1 MRTYILVL
9 LIGLMSLC
17 AGCTRMAALSVVQ
30 AAPELELPVVRVLLS
45 KDYDSVTV
53 SSARTYRI
61 DVIKAHDDTVT
72 FYSISPMVIRR
83 SMTGLMLIDRG
94 WFILEM
100 NIESIRI
107 MPQEAGGYARIDGRP
122 FRGELEI
129 RAEGTRKLAVVNQL
143 GMEPYLFGVVPREIG
158 FSGPDMIQAI
168 QAQAVA
174 ARTYAFSHLGQ
185 YGAKDYD
192 LYASIMDQVYEGVK
206 AERPLVTAAVWATRG
221 RVLKH
226 DDAYIKAYYH
236 STCGGRTEAIDDVWG
251 RDPQPYLVGTGDDEF
266 CSWSNYW
273 DWREVI
279 TRRWLDSNVAA
290 FVRKFDFGDPELLGR
305 LRKLTV
311 SARRATGRV
320 DELVITFEHGEVRA
334 GGDRSRWA
342 FGRPSRNSGI
352 LPSAS
357 YTLHYDTEG
366 ADWTKVTLRGH
377 GYGHG
382 IGMCQCGAIGR
393 ARAGQQYKDILLHYY
408 TGAILDKVY

>member
-1 MRTYILVL
+1 
-9 LIGLMSLC
+9 
-17 AGCTRMAALSVVQ
+17 
-30 AAPELELPVVRVLLS
+30 
-45 KDYDSVTV
+45 
-53 SSARTYRI
+53 
-61 DVIKAHDDTVT
+61 
-72 FYSISPMVIRR
+72 
-83 SMTGLMLIDRG
+83 MTGLMLIDRG

-100 NIESIRI
+100 NVKSIRVRA
-107 MPQEAGGYARIDGRP
+107 QEAGGYARIDGRP

-129 RAEGTRKLAVVNQL
+129 RAQGKNKLAVVNRL

-185 YGAKDYD
+185 YGDKDYD

-226 DDAYIKAYYH
+226 DDAYVKAYYH
-236 STCGGRTEAIDDVWG
+236 STCGGHTEAIDDVWG
-251 RDPQPYLVGTGDDEF
+251 KDPQPYLVGTGDDEF

-273 DWREVI
+273 DWKEVI
-279 TRRWLDSNVAA
+279 TRRWLDSNVSA
-290 FVRKFDFGDPELLGR
+290 FVRKFELGDPETLGR
-305 LRKLTV
+305 LRTLSV

-320 DELVITFEHGEVRA
+320 DELVITFENGEVRT

-342 FGRPSRNSGI
+342 FGRPSRDSGI
-352 LPSAS
+352 LPSSS
-357 YTLHYDTEG
+357 YTLQYDTQG
-366 ADWTKVTLRGH
+366 PAWTKVTLRGH

-393 ARAGQQYKDILLHYY
+393 ARAGQQYKEILLHYY
-408 TGAILDKVY
+408 TGATLDKVY

>member
-1 MRTYILVL
+1 MRTNL
-9 LIGLMSLC
+9 LILSIGIMSLC
-17 AGCTRMAALSVVQ
+17 MGCTRMAALSVVQ
-30 AAPELELPVVRVLLS
+30 AAPELELPVVRILLS
-45 KDYDSVTV
+45 EDYDSVMV

-61 DVIKAHDDTVT
+61 DAIKAHDDTVT

-100 NIESIRI
+100 NVKSIRVRA
-107 MPQEAGGYARIDGRP
+107 QEAGGYARIDGRP

-129 RAEGTRKLAVVNQL
+129 RAQGKNKLAVVNRL

-185 YGAKDYD
+185 YGDKDYD

-226 DDAYIKAYYH
+226 DDAYVKAYYH
-236 STCGGRTEAIDDVWG
+236 STCGGHTEAIDDVWG
-251 RDPQPYLVGTGDDEF
+251 KDPQPYLVGTGDDEF

-273 DWREVI
+273 DWKEVI
-279 TRRWLDSNVAA
+279 TRRWLDSNVSA
-290 FVRKFDFGDPELLGR
+290 FVRKFELGDPETLGR
-305 LRKLTV
+305 LRTLSV

-320 DELVITFEHGEVRA
+320 DELVITFENGEVRT

-342 FGRPSRNSGI
+342 FGRPSRDSGI
-352 LPSAS
+352 LPSSS
-357 YTLHYDTEG
+357 YTLQYDTQG
-366 ADWTKVTLRGH
+366 PAWTKVTLRGH

-393 ARAGQQYKDILLHYY
+393 ARAGQQYKEILLHYY
-408 TGAILDKVY
+408 TGATLDKVY